1 MRRRLAVVGIA
12 CVSALLCADAPRA
25 LTIVTA
31 PEGTPKPEGPK
42 KPAEKS
48 VAGTVVNRDGE
59 GLAGARVTIK
69 GPKTATVWTDA
80 NGSFHFAGRPG
91 TYEITVKAG
100 ERSHK
105 FTASIDEEAGL
116 QPDTFT
122 FDE

>member
-1 MRRRLAVVGIA
+1 MMRRVAVLGIA
-12 CVSALLCADAPRA
+12 CLSAFARGGEVAARPIPAVQEGAPQ
-25 LTIVTA
+25 
-31 PEGTPKPEGPK
+31 PESPK

-48 VAGTVVNRDGE
+48 VTGTVVNRDGE

-105 FTASIDEEAGL
+105 FTATIDEAAGL

-122 FDE
+122 FGE